1 MLATQCFDEVH
12 SKGGKVCLMR
22 ERGRGEERSAHDGED
37 GGEERSARE
46 GRGGWG
52 GEVMRGRTCM
62 VMGQTPQ
69 FTDSILVLTG
79 EGDHICAS

>member
-1 MLATQCFDEVH
+1 
-12 SKGGKVCLMR
+12 MR
-22 ERGRGEERSAHDGED
+22 ERGRGRGGRKGLLMMGRMGGGGG
-37 GGEERSARE
+37 GGEERSAHE

-52 GEVMRGRTCM
+52 GEVLRGRTYM

-79 EGDHICAS
+79 EGDYIRAS